1 MMTKFRL
8 VVTVL
13 ERNGDTQGECHV
25 MDEAE
30 TGVIQPQDK
39 ELQVFLAT
47 RQVKQGRILLKKE
60 DLDLILTF
68 KLPKQ
73 LEDTFTTS

>member
-1 MMTKFRL
+1 MTL
-8 VVTVL
+8 S

-25 MDEAE
+25 MDAAE
-30 TGVIQPQDK
+30 TGVIQPQDW
-39 ELQVFLAT
+39 ELQVFLPA

-60 DLDLILTF
+60 DLDLISTF

-73 LEDTFTTS
+73 LEQTFTTS

>member
-1 MMTKFRL
+1 MTL
-8 VVTVL
+8 S

-25 MDEAE
+25 MDDAE
-30 TGVIQPQDK
+30 TGVIQPQDR

-47 RQVKQGRILLKKE
+47 RQVKQGRILLEKE
-60 DLDLILTF
+60 DLDLISTF

-73 LEDTFTTS
+73 LKQTFTTS

>member
-47 RQVKQGRILLKKE
+47 R
-60 DLDLILTF
+60 
-68 KLPKQ
+68 
-73 LEDTFTTS
+73 